1 MSGYCDDYYYE
12 NWENSNCYEKNN
24 KIKSV
29 CCDPGSLIKEQFT
42 LSVIATRDVK
52 TVYRSKPEAAFVRGT
67 VILRNLSDRATINF
81 VVDGANISVGPNDEA
96 AITVAALNVVSV
108 QITSGAQTARVELFF
123 DIQFPS
129 A

>member
-1 MSGYCDDYYYE
+1 MSGSCNNYCYE
-12 NWENSNCYEKNN
+12 NWENSDCYEMNN

-29 CCDPGSLIKEQFT
+29 CCDPESLIKEQFT
-42 LSVIATRDVK
+42 LRITATRDVK
-52 TVYRSKPEAAFVRGT
+52 TVYRANPETAFVRGT

-81 VVDGANISVGPNDEA
+81 VVDGRNISVGPNDEA
-96 AITVAALNVVSV
+96 AITAANLNIVSV
-108 QITSGAQTARVELFF
+108 EITSGAQTARVELFF